1 MVDGGGGGGGGSCG
15 GGGVQP
21 VLRLE
26 KVGVMTV
33 LMMIPPNVRV
43 GIIKCRC

>member
-1 MVDGGGGGGGGSCG
+1 MVGGGGGGGGVGCG

-21 VLRLE
+21 VLSLE
-26 KVGVMTV
+26 KVGVMAV
-33 LMMIPPNVRV
+33 PMMIPPSVRV